1 VSNAAHAAFAVILG
15 AECAAC
21 RRPLTRVS
29 DGPVCP
35 DCWAAVRLHTP
46 APGDRPLSRL
56 RRLDRIPGLSAVRA
70 AGDYDGALRRI
81 IHAFKYEG
89 HVTLA
94 PRLGWLLRDRCRA
107 VTDGADACV
116 PVPLHWRRH
125 LGRGFNQ
132 ASLLARELE
141 LPVWYALRRLH
152 ATHAQ
157 ASLHASER
165 HRNVMG
171 AFGARRWM
179 RIARPGAPWLGRCA
193 PVRTVSLV
201 RGATLVLVD
210 DVTTT
215 GATLEACARAL
226 RAQGAREVR
235 AVTIARVEVR
245 AGR

>member
-1 VSNAAHAAFAVILG
+1 MSRASHAAFAVILG

-21 RRPLTRVS
+21 RTPLARVS
-29 DGPVCP
+29 DGPVCA
-35 DCWAAVRLHTP
+35 DCWAAVRLRTP
-46 APGDRPLSRL
+46 CPGDRPPSRL

-70 AGDYDGALRRI
+70 AGYYDGALRRI
-81 IHAFKYEG
+81 IHAFKYDG

-94 PRLGWLLRDRCRA
+94 PRLGTLLRDRCQA

-141 LPVWYALRRLH
+141 LPVWSALRRLY

-157 ASLHASER
+157 ASLHASDR

-179 RIARPGAPWLGRCA
+179 QAVAPGAPWLDRHA

-226 RAQGAREVR
+226 RAAGAREVR